1 MSRYLL
7 AAEADKI
14 QDFIFRAAKLREVV
28 GGSRLLSRFC
38 RVGVDALIKHKTHAT
53 ANIQEIISDGGAFRF
68 VFDTKD
74 QAEAFGQDLAE
85 LYRRC
90 AGGILTV
97 AEPVKYDDATFK
109 ECNDQA
115 QEKLREAKSVGDKA
129 ATAVHLPYIAFCASC
144 GSAIATEH
152 QIPSEQAER
161 ANYLCADCRNKTEE
175 KFDQDTFFMGAF
187 RKALEKQLQ
196 LQAKEGLLPGN
207 LDTKT
212 RDWVD
217 VIGKADPRSYVAY
230 LVADGNGMGK
240 LFSECSTPDKLKNL
254 SEGLTVALRES
265 LALPC
270 ATMLQNQEEIRKLN
284 ALPVVPLILG
294 GDDLFALL
302 PAPFAIDFAT
312 HFCQTYEKKLEAVLA
327 KLEINLTIGKK
338 PTIAAAVVICKS
350 NYPHTLA
357 HQRGEAALKEAKE
370 MSRRIEVHLDK
381 RVSIL
386 NFIVVTGNQV
396 IADDGDEIQ
405 QEYSQTL
412 RPYFVSED
420 APDEWGINIE
430 PLLEARFALRGLPGK
445 RRAEF
450 KRLYDDLPEDNK
462 KPSEDGKFK
471 SDWKP
476 DFDQLIKRLRVRDDS
491 TQTDDSFNRDDDLPT
506 ALRKSLKLLGA
517 NKKTVCY
524 LKEVTR
530 AMSEYWHGH
539 GLPDLLEA
547 WDFAYKIDKPSGDY
561 EED

>member
-28 GGSRLLSRFC
+28 GGSRLLARFC
-38 RVGVDALIKHKTHAT
+38 DEGVNALMVHKNHT
-53 ANIQEIISDGGAFRF
+53 AANPEKIISDGGAFRF
-68 VFDTKD
+68 VFDTKE

-97 AEPVKYDDATFK
+97 AEPVEYDESEFK
-109 ECNDQA
+109 KCNDQA
-115 QEKLREAKSVGDKA
+115 QEKLREAKSVGDKG

-152 QIPSEQAER
+152 QRKILSEQSER
-161 ANYLCADCRNKTEE
+161 ANYLCSDCRNKTEE
-175 KFDQDTFFMGAF
+175 KYDRDKLFLGAF
-187 RKALEKQLQ
+187 HNALKKHLQ
-196 LQAKEGLLPGN
+196 DKNKLLP
-207 LDTKT
+207 LPSLHK

-217 VIGKADPRSYVAY
+217 VISKADPRNYVAY

-240 LFSECSTPDKLKNL
+240 LFSECDTPEKLRNL
-254 SEGLTVALRES
+254 SRGLTDALRES

-270 ATMLQNQEEIRKLN
+270 ATMLKKQEAIQGLN
-284 ALPVVPLILG
+284 ALPVIPLILG

-302 PAPFAIDFAT
+302 PAPFAIDFT
-312 HFCQTYEKKLEAVLA
+312 KHFCQTYEEKLEAALT
-327 KLEINLTIGKK
+327 KPEINLTTGKK
-338 PTIAAAVVICKS
+338 PTVAAAVVICKS

-370 MSRRIEVHLDK
+370 MARRIEVHSGK
-381 RVSIL
+381 RVSVL
-386 NFIVVTGNQV
+386 NFVVVTGNQV
-396 IADDGDEIQ
+396 IADEGEETR
-405 QEYSQTL
+405 QECRKSL

-420 APDEWGINIE
+420 APEGWGTKIR
-430 PLLEARFALRGLPGK
+430 PLLEARFALRELPGK

-450 KRLYDDLPEDNK
+450 KRLYDDLPEDKK
-462 KPSEDGKFK
+462 KPSEEGKFR

-476 DFDQLIKRLRVRDDS
+476 DFDELIKRLGVRDDS
-491 TQTDDSFNRDDDLPT
+491 VQPDNSFNQDDDLPI

-517 NKKTVCY
+517 NKKAVCY

-530 AMSEYWHGH
+530 GMSEYWHGH
-539 GLPDLLEA
+539 GLPDLLEV
-547 WDFAYKIDKPSGDY
+547 WDFAYKIDKASGDY